1 MRRIAASIAVAA
13 ALVVPLT
20 GSGAARAAAGTVN
33 LTISNFRYCQRAVPV
48 CVPTDQGYSRT
59 ANGPSG
65 DGPAAPVPVHAGDTV
80 VWAYQDNLC
89 SAFQGGCPGHE
100 VRLEGATAPVA
111 PLVAWNNPGGTIT
124 YQVPLTATSGTLIR
138 YYCSINN
145 HWQFGMTGILQV
157 S

>member
-65 DGPAAPVPVHAGDTV
+65 
-80 VWAYQDNLC
+80 
-89 SAFQGGCPGHE
+89 
-100 VRLEGATAPVA
+100 
-111 PLVAWNNPGGTIT
+111 
-124 YQVPLTATSGTLIR
+124 
-138 YYCSINN
+138 
-145 HWQFGMTGILQV
+145 
-157 S
+157 